1 MTGGRCG
8 LTGAAG
14 AWRNDRRSP
23 AVEALHA
30 RDDRRHSRR
39 SRATSDG
46 VLTPDRLGSLRGS
59 RLRWCHSIILCGVCG
74 LLMGKISMAFLPSLL
89 LKDITSPY
97 QSVCLSDKFCLY
109 ICPSTSFFNS
119 PHDFIFFP
127 VTFVNK
133 LEDPLNFCDSSCLAV
148 AQRNVV
154 EEL

>member
-1 MTGGRCG
+1 
-8 LTGAAG
+8 
-14 AWRNDRRSP
+14 
-23 AVEALHA
+23 
-30 RDDRRHSRR
+30 
-39 SRATSDG
+39 
-46 VLTPDRLGSLRGS
+46 
-59 RLRWCHSIILCGVCG
+59 
-74 LLMGKISMAFLPSLL
+74 MAFLPSLL

-154 EEL
+154 EELWEARKKEKEEKDDDEKDEQEYEEEEDKDEDGGESGQARSRMWTVFCVNRGREFEWIF